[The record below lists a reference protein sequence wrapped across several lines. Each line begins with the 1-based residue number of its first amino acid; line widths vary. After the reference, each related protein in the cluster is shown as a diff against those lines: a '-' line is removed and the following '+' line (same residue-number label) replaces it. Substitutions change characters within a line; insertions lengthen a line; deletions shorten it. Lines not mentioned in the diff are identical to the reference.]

1 MASAK
6 FPLHT
11 TQLSVYCLL
20 ITVCFTL
27 PILQDGTQTIEIND
41 EENPEEISS
50 DAMRKL
56 ADIYPNKSQS
66 ELHSALTISNGNAAE
81 AVHLLLDV
89 EDPNPNDIP
98 SSSTTS
104 TDNDLLLITSHDEPV
119 HVIFMNFA
127 SNAIDTDNDIWVD
140 VNRDDVWCICLGFY
154 KTALKHPERLAKNL
168 FVKFVGSG
176 EMGIDVGALRNEFFS
191 LCLDEAVKRLFEG
204 DVALIPRRG
213 IGSKGIQ
220 FEVVGAMIA
229 HSVLQG
235 GPGFPFLAEWVVDYV
250 LGEDPSNLIISKE
263 YISQSE
269 VTSTLLEL
277 IEELDKVQTPE
288 ALNYV
293 LEIHV
298 KHNSFWEVI
307 NASEWSSTEVITIEN
322 IVHELIFN
330 ELVRRR
336 KDQLD
341 SLSRGLQML
350 GFLSVLKMH
359 RKVADHVLC
368 YNALE
373 INAEQFVSF
382 VESNPSS
389 HAERQAYQW
398 FLDYITS
405 ADGVKNEDFPKG
417 KLSTLLKFTTG
428 LWNIPPVESKMKIS
442 VRFLEDDDEQKLPK
456 AGSCSNILHL
466 PTVHS
471 SRNTF
476 NNNMNVALKYGHA
489 GFTEY

>member
-1 MASAK
+1 M
-6 FPLHT
+6 
-11 TQLSVYCLL
+11 L
-20 ITVCFTL
+20 ITVCFAL

-41 EENPEEISS
+41 GEENPEETSS
-50 DAMRKL
+50 DAMKKL
-56 ADIYPNKSQS
+56 ADIYPDKSQS
-66 ELHSALTISNGNAAE
+66 ELHSALTITNGNAEE

-89 EDPNPNDIP
+89 EDTKPNDIP

-104 TDNDLLLITSHDEPV
+104 TDNGLLLITSYDEPV
-119 HVIFMNFA
+119 HVILMNFA
-127 SNAIDTDNDIWVD
+127 SNAIDADNDIWVD

-168 FVKFVGSG
+168 CVKFVGSG

-191 LCLDEAVKRLFEG
+191 LCLDEAIKRLFEG
-204 DVALIPRRG
+204 DLALIPRRG

-229 HSVLQG
+229 HSVSQG
-235 GPGFPFLAEWVVDYV
+235 GPGFPFLAEWVVHYL

-269 VTSTLLEL
+269 VTSTPLEL
-277 IEELDKVQTPE
+277 IEKLDKVQTPE

-293 LEIHV
+293 LEVHV

-322 IVHELIFN
+322 KGYLVHELIFN

-350 GFLSVLKMH
+350 GFLSLLKRH
-359 RKVADHVLC
+359 RKVADHVLS
-368 YNALE
+368 YHALE
-373 INAEQFVSF
+373 INA
-382 VESNPSS
+382 
-389 HAERQAYQW
+389 
-398 FLDYITS
+398 
-405 ADGVKNEDFPKG
+405 
-417 KLSTLLKFTTG
+417 
-428 LWNIPPVESKMKIS
+428 
-442 VRFLEDDDEQKLPK
+442 
-456 AGSCSNILHL
+456 
-466 PTVHS
+466 
-471 SRNTF
+471 
-476 NNNMNVALKYGHA
+476 
-489 GFTEY
+489 

>member
-1 MASAK
+1 M
-6 FPLHT
+6 
-11 TQLSVYCLL
+11 
-20 ITVCFTL
+20 
-27 PILQDGTQTIEIND
+27 
-41 EENPEEISS
+41 
-50 DAMRKL
+50 
-56 ADIYPNKSQS
+56 
-66 ELHSALTISNGNAAE
+66 
-81 AVHLLLDV
+81 HLLLDV
-89 EDPNPNDIP
+89 KDTNPNDIP

-104 TDNDLLLITSHDEPV
+104 TDNDPLLITSHDEPV
-119 HVIFMNFA
+119 HVILMNFA
-127 SNAIDTDNDIWVD
+127 SNAIDTDNDILVD

-154 KTALKHPERLAKNL
+154 KAALKHPERLAKNL
-168 FVKFVGSG
+168 SVKFVGSG

-204 DVALIPRRG
+204 DVVLIPRRG
-213 IGSKGIQ
+213 IGSKSIQ

-235 GPGFPFLAEWVVDYV
+235 RPAFPFLAEWVVDYL

-263 YISQSE
+263 YISRSE

-277 IEELDKVQTPE
+277 IEELDKARTPE

-293 LEIHV
+293 LEVHV

-322 IVHELIFN
+322 KGCLVNELIFN

-341 SLSRGLQML
+341 LLSRGLQML
-350 GFLSVLKMH
+350 GFLSLLKRH
-359 RKVADHVLC
+359 CKVADYVLC

-373 INAEQFVSF
+373 INAEQFISF
-382 VESNPSS
+382 VKSNPSS

-398 FLDYITS
+398 FMDYITS
-405 ADGVKNEDFPKG
+405 ADGVKNEDFPEG
-417 KLSTLLKFTTG
+417 KLSTLLKFATG
-428 LWNIPPVESKMKIS
+428 LWNIPPVESKMEIS

-471 SRNTF
+471 SRNAF
-476 NNNMNVALKYGHA
+476 NNNMNVTLKYGHA